1 MIYLP
6 PHRAVHDPLPN
17 RSRHARRRQARDNS
31 ATVADRVVRGLTC
44 HSLRLRPTTTTTSLS
59 GHFGFSV

>member
-6 PHRAVHDPLPN
+6 PHRAVHHPLPN

-44 HSLRLRPTTTTTSLS
+44 HSLRLRHHHLVRPVPRTGLR
-59 GHFGFSV
+59 